1 MNRNQSFEFM
11 RIILMLIIIAHHL
24 GIHGRLVD
32 SDNMV
37 IRIFGMVVAF
47 GCQAAVIT
55 FFMQRV
61 DDVFA
66 MEENINV

>member
-11 RIILMLIIIAHHL
+11 RIILMLIIIAHL

-32 SDNMV
+32 SDNRV
-37 IRIFGMVVAF
+37 IRIFGMVVASS
-47 GCQAAVIT
+47 GQVAVII